1 MAVAEG
7 LDERCGHGSIFWG
20 LRNLHKVYQFGAPPV
35 SDPLARSSLIFEML
49 GHEKEFFGQASNELL
64 GENPDKLSG
73 EKSRGVF
80 TFGWAEDTVESLDG
94 LGGAP
99 AMDRGEDEVTGFGGL
114 KGGARGDGIS
124 DLT

>member
-1 MAVAEG
+1 
-7 LDERCGHGSIFWG
+7 
-20 LRNLHKVYQFGAPPV
+20 
-35 SDPLARSSLIFEML
+35 
-49 GHEKEFFGQASNELL
+49 L

-94 LGGAP
+94 FGSAP
-99 AMDRGEDEVTGFGGL
+99 AMDRGEDEVTGFSGL
-114 KGGARGDGIS
+114 EGGARGDGVS